1 MAGGEATKVEEQV
14 MVTQAEA
21 QSEVVQ
27 KVATDKSTIV
37 VLFVRHNSCS
47 GTRHRVE
54 AATEEEQSVTGQL
67 VVAEEEVAKVEEVVL
82 LVEVTQVV
90 LHSTRRSPHNQF
102 HVGSRL
108 WPRCCDRH
116 RSTRHPQNLDDQC
129 IHWCSDSLATTVAVA
144 RSQEP

>member
-1 MAGGEATKVEEQV
+1 MVGGEATKVEEQV

-54 AATEEEQSVTGQL
+54 AATEEEQ
-67 VVAEEEVAKVEEVVL
+67 
-82 LVEVTQVV
+82 
-90 LHSTRRSPHNQF
+90 
-102 HVGSRL
+102 
-108 WPRCCDRH
+108 
-116 RSTRHPQNLDDQC
+116 
-129 IHWCSDSLATTVAVA
+129 
-144 RSQEP
+144 